1 MPNVDISNLL
11 PYVSIVGNIT
21 RCDRDCWPGPTTRH
35 WARADLVAH
44 NQMPDKAG
52 YYNNITIRPIP
63 GTLRNMK
70 KIEQAL
76 EILNTVMELQEDE

>member
-1 MPNVDISNLL
+1 M
-11 PYVSIVGNIT
+11 T
-21 RCDRDCWPGPTTRH
+21 
-35 WARADLVAH
+35 ADLVLT
-44 NQMPDKAG
+44 NEMPDKSG
-52 YYNNITIRPIP
+52 YYKNITIRPIP